1 MHTYNHEAIARYITG
16 EMSGTEL
23 QAFEATLQQDISLQ
37 KSVAQYREVLDTLQ
51 YKLEPDEKERAL
63 THTLRTMNDTYFG
76 NNKAKV
82 VPIRHYWKYISGIA
96 AAAVIFLIVW
106 LQPWQQDLY
115 KEYGQIQMVAT
126 AERGTDTDTLLQQAA
141 ILFNQGNFAGAQKYL
156 QEATEQAP
164 ENPLTGFYYAV
175 TLIATNDLTQARQ
188 LLTPIYNGS
197 SVVKYDA
204 AFFMALS
211 YLKEKQYADTRLWLE
226 KIPAG
231 TSRYAAAQELLKK
244 I

>member
-23 QAFEATLQQDISLQ
+23 QVFEATLQQDTSLQ
-37 KSVAQYREVLDTLQ
+37 ENVAQYREVLDTLH
-51 YKLEPDEKERAL
+51 YKLEPDEREQAFTR
-63 THTLRTMNDTYFG
+63 TLRTMNDTYFG
-76 NNKAKV
+76 NRKAKV
-82 VPIRHYWKYISGIA
+82 VSMRHYWKYISGIA
-96 AAAVIFLIVW
+96 AAAVIFLMVW
-106 LQPWQQDLY
+106 VQPWQQDLY

-141 ILFNQGNFAGAQKYL
+141 TLFNQGNLAGAQKYL
-156 QEATEQAP
+156 QEANVQAP
-164 ENPLTGFYYAV
+164 ESPLTGFYYAV
-175 TLIATNDLTQARQ
+175 TLIATNDLTKARQ

-197 SVVKYDA
+197 SIVKYDA

-226 KIPAG
+226 KIPPG
-231 TSRYAAAQELLKK
+231 TTRYAAAQELLKK